1 MKVRSQSL
9 PARRAIFLAGVMLAA
24 VPGSASAADDK
35 PVVKAP
41 PPAEVTGWYFTG
53 DLEMGGRAF
62 IQRPPTG
69 FGRAP
74 PPDNWLTPRTTESR
88 AKFEEYGE
96 VRPGFFV
103 DYLRLSTG
111 TKNGVYSLDFR
122 AKDIGF
128 NNQSYYLD
136 LVKIGEHYLSVGWDQ
151 TPHLISTSAK
161 TVFRGAGTTN
171 LTVDDTLQANL
182 QNNAR
187 FATTAGATGVTARTN
202 IEGFVNGAANQVTL
216 STQRDKGSAEY
227 RYTPDA
233 NWEFKID
240 YSNERRTG
248 ARPLAVNWAYGF
260 AVAPG
265 RPTDFVE
272 AIQPV
277 DDRTQ
282 NVNAMAQYVG
292 TMPWGKKWI
301 ANLKYSGSFYDN
313 SAKSFDIENP
323 FCLTCAVG
331 AGAGNRG
338 PNMLRMP
345 LAPSNMANAL
355 TMSNVFD
362 LPWQTRYT
370 NTVQY
375 NMMRQDD
382 PFVSNATNG
391 LVPAALP
398 AQSLNAKVDTLLVNN
413 VLTTQL
419 TSDLKSTFRYRYY
432 DIDNRTP
439 ELLFSNYVLADSSI
453 ATGTA
458 GQRRSLSIAYTKQN
472 ASGELIWRPLKGV
485 SIGGFYGWEQYDRTR
500 RDVNVTNEH
509 TGKLFG
515 DVDLWGDAKARG
527 SILFATRRYREYDS
541 VAFVEDIGLQFSEN
555 LAQMRKFD
563 IANRDRFKAEA
574 YLDVP
579 LGSDV
584 TVTPT
589 AGFRDDYYPVDVVNQ
604 LGVKRDTGWN
614 VGIDVS
620 GRIGSDLKGTVGY
633 NYEIR
638 SRQLDDCC
646 GGAAGG
652 LTPANIWSSDIHQ
665 RYHTVTAS
673 LDWKAIPN
681 KLDFKLSYLLAL
693 GSEDNNTRP
702 CSSGNAGCTG
712 GGTGVTT
719 TQFPIERNSFQRFNA
734 IASYYVD
741 PDFVQRMGWTGT
753 VVARLRYTYE
763 RNHTENW
770 AIDNLTP
777 YLPTPD
783 QTADLTGG
791 GRSLFLAAFN
801 PNYTAQII
809 AASVAFKW

>member
-1 MKVRSQSL
+1 MKVGSQGL
-9 PARRAIFLAGVMLAA
+9 RARRALLLAGVMLAA
-24 VPGSASAADDK
+24 MPAAAGAADDK

-53 DLEMGGRAF
+53 DFEIGGRAF
-62 IQRPPTG
+62 IQRPPSG

-96 VRPGFFV
+96 IRRGFFV
-103 DYLRLSTG
+103 DYLHLGTG
-111 TKNGVYSLDFR
+111 TKNGVYSLDIW

-136 LVKIGEHYLSVGWDQ
+136 LVKIGEHYLSVSWDQ
-151 TPHLISTSAK
+151 TPHLIRTSAK
-161 TVFRGAGTTN
+161 TVFRGAGTTS
-171 LTVDDTLQANL
+171 LTVDDPLQAGLQANSR
-182 QNNAR
+182 NSTA
-187 FATTAGATGVTARTN
+187 AGAAGVTARTN
-202 IEGFVNGAANQVTL
+202 IEGFVNGAINNVTL

-227 RYTPDA
+227 KYTPDP
-233 NWEFKID
+233 NWEFKVD
-240 YSNERRTG
+240 YSNEHRTG
-248 ARPLAVNWAYGF
+248 ARPLAINWGYGF
-260 AVAPG
+260 GATPG
-265 RPTDFVE
+265 FPTNFVE
-272 AIQPV
+272 AIQPIN
-277 DDRTQ
+277 DRTQ
-282 NVNAMAQYVG
+282 NVNASVQYVG
-292 TMPWGKKWI
+292 MMPWGKKWI
-301 ANLKYSGSFYDN
+301 ANLRYSGSFYDN
-313 SAKSFDIENP
+313 SLKYFEAENP
-323 FCLTCAVG
+323 FCLTCLTG
-331 AGAGNRG
+331 AGAGDRG
-338 PNMLRMP
+338 PNMLRMS

-355 TMSNVFD
+355 TLSNVFD
-362 LPWQTRYT
+362 LPFQTRYT

-382 PFVSNATNG
+382 PFVSTAING
-391 LVPAALP
+391 LAPAALP
-398 AQSLNAKVDTLLVNN
+398 GTSLNAKVDTLLVNN
-413 VLTTQL
+413 VLTTQI
-419 TSDLKSTFRYRYY
+419 TNDLKSTFRYRYY
-432 DIDNRTP
+432 DVDNRTP
-439 ELLFSNYVLADSSI
+439 ELLFNNYVLADSSI
-453 ATGTA
+453 SA

-472 ASGELIWRPLKGV
+472 ASGELIWRPVKGLSV
-485 SIGGFYGWEQYDRTR
+485 GGFYGFEQYDRTR

-509 TGKLFG
+509 TGKFFADASLFA
-515 DVDLWGDAKARG
+515 DTKARA
-527 SILFATRRYREYDS
+527 SVTYSQRRYNQYDAIAL
-541 VAFVEDIGLQFSEN
+541 VDDVGLQFSEN
-555 LAQMRKFD
+555 LAAMRKFD
-563 IANRDRFKAEA
+563 MANRDRFKVEG

-589 AGFRDDYYPVDVVNQ
+589 VGFRDDAYPVDITNQ
-604 LGVKRDTGWN
+604 LGIKRDTGWN
-614 VGIDVS
+614 TGIDVS
-620 GRIGSDLKGTVGY
+620 GRIGSDLKAMVGY

-638 SRQLDDCC
+638 TRQLDDCC

-681 KLDFKLSYLLAL
+681 KLEFKLNYLLAL

-702 CSSGNAGCTG
+702 CSSNAAGCTG

-719 TQFPIERNSFQRFNA
+719 TQFPIERNSFQSFNA

-741 PDFVQRMGWTGT
+741 PDFVQRMSWTGT

-777 YLPTPD
+777 YIPTLD

-809 AASVAFKW
+809 AASVAFRW